1 MSDWIDCGNC
11 GDQFEIRQVFQRSY
25 GYCSSCRQRM
35 KPLDLELLC
44 AAEGAVAGY
53 GDGRISR
60 SDLQEIMAIVSGTGW
75 FSPIEKATLELIHR
89 NYRFTGAAERL
100 YRTELGNWPRG

>member
-11 GDQFEIRQVFQRSY
+11 GDQFEIGQVFQRSH

-60 SDLQEIMAIVSGTGW
+60 SDLQEIMAIVSGTGC

-89 NYRFTGAAERL
+89 NYRFTDAAERL

>member
-11 GDQFEIRQVFQRSY
+11 GDQFEIGQVFRRSH

-100 YRTELGNWPRG
+100 YRTVLGNWPRG